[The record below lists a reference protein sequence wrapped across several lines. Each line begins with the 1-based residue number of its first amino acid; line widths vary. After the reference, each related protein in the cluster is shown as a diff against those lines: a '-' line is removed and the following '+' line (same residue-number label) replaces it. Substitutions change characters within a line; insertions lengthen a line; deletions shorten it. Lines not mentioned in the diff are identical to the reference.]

1 MADKPENNEQSDG
14 AQSSQDQGMADNPDA
29 LNANYIAPTTDI
41 DPHEIKKTFAD
52 RIKGVTSNFNV
63 YLIAFLVIVFIALVI
78 TYVALNSTQQDDL
91 SLTGQELTDEA
102 FDELA
107 QNESNVGDV
116 NQTLTV
122 EANAIFNGKVLVKDN
137 LDVAGSINVGGPLT
151 LPGITVA
158 GTSAFED
165 VEVNNNLAIL
175 GNASVQGTFNVND
188 NASVSGNLAVGGEIS
203 AASITADSI
212 SFSGDLEISRH
223 INTGGPTP
231 GVARGGAVGAGGT
244 ASISGT
250 DASGTVTVNTGGG
263 PSTGVMATVTF
274 ANGYTGTPRVIISP
288 SSAAG
293 ATLDYYVT
301 RNSSSFVVRTVS
313 APVSSTTYVFDYWVS
328 E

>member
-1 MADKPENNEQSDG
+1 MADEPDKNKQPAD
-14 AQSSQDQGMADNPDA
+14 SQDSGMADNPDA
-29 LNANYIAPTTDI
+29 LNANYEAPTNNVDTT
-41 DPHEIKKTFAD
+41 EIKKSFAD
-52 RIKGVTSNFNV
+52 RVKGITNNFNI
-63 YLIAFLVIVFIALVI
+63 YLIAFLIIVFIALII
-78 TYVALNSTQQDDL
+78 TYVALNSDPEDDL
-91 SLTGQELTDEA
+91 SITGQELTDEA

-165 VEVNNNLAIL
+165 VEVNNNLSIL
-175 GNASVQGTFNVND
+175 GSASIQGALTVNSNANI
-188 NASVSGNLAVGGEIS
+188 SGNLAVGGEIS
-203 AASITADSI
+203 ASSVTADSI
-212 SFSGDLEISRH
+212 NFSGDLEISRH

-231 GVARGGAVGAGGT
+231 NISRGGAVGAGGT

-250 DASGTVTVNTGGG
+250 DASGTATINTGGG
-263 PSTGVMATVTF
+263 PSTGILATISF
-274 ANGYTGTPRVIISP
+274 ANSYTGTPRVIISP
-288 SSAAG
+288 SSAAA
-293 ATLDYYVT
+293 ATLDYYVSRSST
-301 RNSSSFVVRTVS
+301 GFTIRTVNAPSSSS
-313 APVSSTTYVFDYWVS
+313 TYVFDYWVS